1 MNHHAAAAVA
11 IGITIAIFTPYLL
24 AVWRRTLQPHVI
36 SWVIWGLTTLLVAG
50 GQLLAGAGVG
60 AAPIVISGILS
71 SAVAVLAMLRRQPGY
86 LDTGVT
92 RFDGWCLAVVLA
104 GIPVWLSTGDVL
116 WSMLLLTGID
126 LVGFAPTVRV
136 VWHRP
141 QSESAL
147 LFLAFAIRNA
157 LAVIAVESAHLS
169 TVVFPVVIGA
179 ACAAM
184 VVLMLIRRQYVA
196 VSTKLTSNHQ

>member
-1 MNHHAAAAVA
+1 MNHDAAAVLA

-24 AVWRRTLQPHVI
+24 GVWRRTIRPHVI
-36 SWVIWGLTTLLVAG
+36 SWVIWGLATMLVAG

-60 AAPIVISGILS
+60 AVPILLSGILS
-71 SAVAVLAMLRRQPGY
+71 SMVAVLAMLRRQPGN
-86 LDTGVT
+86 LDTDVT

-104 GIPVWLSTGDVL
+104 GIPIWLATGDVY

-126 LVGFAPTVRV
+126 LIGFAPTVRV

-141 QSESAL
+141 HSESAL

-157 LAVIAVESAHLS
+157 LAVLAVESTHL
-169 TVVFPVVIGA
+169 TTIVFPAVIGA
-179 ACAAM
+179 ACAALA
-184 VVLMLIRRQYVA
+184 VLLLVRRQCVPA
-196 VSTKLTSNHQ
+196 PTA